1 MENVMG
7 YQIEAY
13 LESGKPALKIY
24 DIDKKDLCLSWCYQG
39 KCEDPES
46 HTEIQRLFRELL
58 LLTCKQDL
66 HNVRVFNLSMDRKLT
81 PRLDS

>member
-1 MENVMG
+1 MDKTMG

-13 LESGKPALKIY
+13 LDAGKPALKIY
-24 DIDKKDLCLSWCYQG
+24 DISKKDLCLSWRYQG
-39 KCEDPES
+39 ECKDPES
-46 HTEIQRLFRELL
+46 HSEIQRLFRELL

-81 PRLDS
+81 PKMDS